1 VTQGPLERVVHLFGK
16 LPGVG
21 EKTARRFALYVLQ
34 QPETFTRELTGALL
48 DLREKTVR
56 CSLCGN
62 ITTKDQDPCAICSD
76 PFRDRQTLCVL
87 ETVEDMLSFEQSG
100 AYSGLYFILGGR
112 VSPLDGEDLEPERI
126 QALKDYIES
135 ASFREV
141 IIATNP
147 RVEGDLTYFTVL
159 DALESFDVKVTRLA
173 FGLPLGGSI
182 GYADR
187 VTIHASLESRTEA
200 RQQDKKTGK
209 E

>member
-1 VTQGPLERVVHLFGK
+1 VNQGPLEKVVHLFGK

-34 QPETFTRELTGALL
+34 QPESFTRELTEALL
-48 DLREKTVR
+48 DLRERTVR

-62 ITTKDQDPCAICSD
+62 ITTKDQDPCSICTD

-135 ASFREV
+135 GSFREV

-200 RQQDKKTGK
+200 RQQDKKTGR

>member
-1 VTQGPLERVVHLFGK
+1 MNQGPLEKVVHLFGK

-34 QPETFTRELTGALL
+34 QPESFTRELTEALL
-48 DLREKTVR
+48 DLRERTVR

-62 ITTKDQDPCAICSD
+62 ITTKDQDPCSICTD

-112 VSPLDGEDLEPERI
+112 VSPLDGEDLETERI

-135 ASFREV
+135 GSFREV

-200 RQQDKKTGK
+200 RQQDKKTGR

>member
-1 VTQGPLERVVHLFGK
+1 MTQGPLERVVHRFGK

-21 EKTARRFALYVLQ
+21 EKTARRFALYILQ
-34 QPETFTRELTGALL
+34 QPESFTRELTEALL
-48 DLREKTVR
+48 DLRERAVR

-135 ASFREV
+135 GSFREV

-200 RQQDKKTGK
+200 RQQDKKTGR